1 MNDKEIKEKLFSL
14 MASRLSGL
22 ELTAEDVDEN
32 TSLLTQ
38 GVFDSMAFIE
48 FIAKTEEYFDIEL
61 DFEELDASDFTSVEQ
76 LRLLIK
82 SSINK

>member
-14 MASRLSGL
+14 MTSRLSVLGL
-22 ELTAEDVDEN
+22 KAEDVDEN

-38 GVFDSMAFIE
+38 GVYDSMAFIE
-48 FIAKTEEYFDIEL
+48 FIAKIEEYFDIEL

-76 LRLLIK
+76 LTLI
-82 SSINK
+82 IRQFI